1 MAIQLKQIPIIS
13 GTDNLFSLDLYEITT
28 EPVTVFFP
36 GKKKTYGKV
45 TKNLFPGNKISQAC
59 SQTCFYHK

>member
-36 GKKKTYGKV
+36 GEKRKLMAK
-45 TKNLFPGNKISQAC
+45 
-59 SQTCFYHK
+59 